1 MCLRRKQKGKGIK
14 MEIKGIDVSKWNGA
28 IDWPTVAN
36 YGMGFAILRIT
47 EKGNVIDSTFEVNYK
62 GCTANSIPV
71 GVYKYSYAVNVSEI
85 QYEAKKVTEVLN
97 GRKLDYPV
105 FLDIEDKC
113 QENLSKSLMM
123 QMIDAFREII
133 IKAGYQFGIYCGYSW
148 YQYQLPDDA
157 KKYDCWLAAYPSQ
170 DDGTMQIR
178 LKPAAGIGWQ
188 YSSKATIPGISGKV
202 DRNVFYKDYT
212 ATKNEDKGGTTMDKA
227 IEKVILIAKNEEGY
241 LEKKSNS
248 QLDSKTAN
256 AGSANYTK
264 YWRDIK
270 PDYQG
275 QPWCA
280 VFISWCFMKAFGLEK
295 AKKLLKHWPYV
306 YCPTLG
312 NLFTRNA
319 NPKIGDIVI
328 FYHNG
333 TFTHTGLVTA
343 VIGDRFYTIEGN
355 TSGASGIIA
364 NGGGVCAKSYLNSQ
378 MPGTKFCTPDYS
390 IVSDTAVPSKSEN
403 TSSNTTQTG
412 EKYMFEPKTVK
423 AGDKNT
429 SVLLLQEILK
439 SRGFKGKNKKELDL
453 DREAG
458 DNTIYA
464 LKQYQKSRGLDADGV
479 CGSVTWKDLIAI

>member
-1 MCLRRKQKGKGIK
+1 
-14 MEIKGIDVSKWNGA
+14 MEIKGIDVSAWQGQ
-28 IDWPTVAN
+28 IDWPTVAK
-36 YGMGFAILRIT
+36 YGMDFAILRIT
-47 EKGNVIDSTFEVNYK
+47 EAGNVIDSTFERNYQ
-62 GCTANSIPV
+62 GCVQNNIPV
-71 GVYKYSYAVNVSEI
+71 GVYKYSYASSIAEI
-85 QYEAKKVTEVLN
+85 QSEARKVVSVLN
-97 GRKLDYPV
+97 GRKIQFPVWLDLEYNNQRA
-105 FLDIEDKC
+105 LGAESIHKMAE
-113 QENLSKSLMM
+113 
-123 QMIDAFREII
+123 AFREII
-133 IKAGYQFGIYCGYSW
+133 VAAGYRFGIYCNVDW
-148 YQYQLPDDA
+148 YVNVICSHL
-157 KKYDCWLAAYPSQ
+157 KKYDFWVARYPAS
-170 DDGTMQIR
+170 DTGNLVER
-178 LKPAAGIGWQ
+178 LRPDFGVGWQ
-188 YSSKATIPGISGKV
+188 YSSKATIPGIPAKV

-212 ATKNEDKGGTTMDKA
+212 TVKNEDKEGMTVDKA
-227 IEKVILIAKNEEGY
+227 IEKVILIAKNEIGY

-248 QLDSKTAN
+248 QLDSMTGN

-280 VFISWCFMKAFGLEK
+280 AFISWCFMKAFGLDN
-295 AKKLLKHWPYV
+295 AKKLLKHWPYI

-312 NLFTRNA
+312 SLFTRNA

-364 NGGGVCAKSYLNSQ
+364 NGGGVCTKSYLNSQ

-390 IVSDTAVPSKSEN
+390 IVSDAADKPSNIDNE
-403 TSSNTTQTG
+403 SNTTQTG

-439 SRGFKGKNKKELDL
+439 ARGFKGKDRKELNL
-453 DREAG
+453 DWSAG

-464 LKQYQKSRGLDADGV
+464 LKQYQKSRGLEADGI
-479 CGSVTWKDLIAI
+479 CGTATWNDLIAI

>member
-1 MCLRRKQKGKGIK
+1 
-14 MEIKGIDVSKWNGA
+14 MEIRGIDVSAWQGK
-28 IDWPTVAN
+28 IDWKTVAD

-47 EKGNVIDSTFEVNYK
+47 EAGNVIDSYFEQNFSECRKY
-62 GCTANSIPV
+62 NIPV
-71 GVYKYSYAVNVSEI
+71 GAYKYSYAMTVAEI
-85 QYEAKKVTEVLN
+85 QSEAKKVVEVLN
-97 GRKLDYPV
+97 RRKLQYPV
-105 FLDIEDKC
+105 WLDLEWNN
-113 QENLSKSLMM
+113 QRSLGAE
-123 QMIDAFREII
+123 QIHKLAEAFEKII
-133 IKAGYQFGIYCGYSW
+133 TAAGYKFGIYCNVDW
-148 YQYQLPDDA
+148 YLNVICSHL
-157 KKYDCWLAAYPSQ
+157 KKYDFWIARYPAN
-170 DDGTMQIR
+170 DTGNLVER
-178 LKPAAGIGWQ
+178 LRPDFGVGWQ
-188 YSSKATIPGISGKV
+188 YSSKTTIPGISGKV

-212 ATKNEDKGGTTMDKA
+212 AVKNGDKEETTMDKA

-264 YWRDIK
+264 YWRDVK

-280 VFISWCFMKAFGLEK
+280 AFVSGCFMKAFGQEK

-333 TFTHTGLVTA
+333 TFTHTGIVTA

-355 TSGASGIIA
+355 TSGASGIIS

-390 IVSDTAVPSKSEN
+390 IVSAPAKPEN
-403 TSSNTTQTG
+403 ALPDTTQSG
-412 EKYMFEPKTVK
+412 GSYMFNPKTVK

-429 SVLLLQEILK
+429 SVLLLQEILRA
-439 SRGFKGKNKKELDL
+439 RGFKGKNGKALKLTWTAD
-453 DREAG
+453 A
-458 DNTIYA
+458 NTIYA
-464 LKQYQKSRGLDADGV
+464 LKAYQESRKEVLEVDGI
-479 CGSVTWKDLIAI
+479 CGPATWKDLIAI

>member
-1 MCLRRKQKGKGIK
+1 
-14 MEIKGIDVSKWNGA
+14 MEIKGIDVSAWQGK
-28 IDWPTVAN
+28 IDWKTVAD
-36 YGMGFAILRIT
+36 YGMDFVIIRIT
-47 EKGNVIDSTFEVNYK
+47 EAGNVVDSQFENNLA
-62 GCTANSIPV
+62 GCNKYNIPV
-71 GVYKYSYAVNVSEI
+71 GVYKYSYAMTIAEI
-85 QYEAKKVTEVLN
+85 QSEARKVVSTLN
-97 GRKLDYPV
+97 GRKIQFPV
-105 FLDIEDKC
+105 FLDLEYNDQRVLGAESIHKMAE
-113 QENLSKSLMM
+113 
-123 QMIDAFREII
+123 AFREII
-133 IKAGYQFGIYCGYSW
+133 VAAGYKFGIYCNVDW
-148 YQYQLPDDA
+148 YVNVICSHL
-157 KKYDCWLAAYPSQ
+157 KKYDFWIACYPAS
-170 DDGTMQIR
+170 DTGNLVER
-178 LKPAAGIGWQ
+178 LRPDFGVGWQ

-212 ATKNEDKGGTTMDKA
+212 ATKNEGKGETTMDKA

-256 AGSANYTK
+256 AGSANFTK
-264 YWRDIK
+264 YWRDIE
-270 PDYQG
+270 PSYQG

-280 VFISWCFMKAFGLEK
+280 AFVSWCFMKAFGLEK

-364 NGGGVCAKSYLNSQ
+364 NGGGVCTKSYLNSQ

-390 IVSDTAVPSKSEN
+390 IVSDAADKPSNIDNE
-403 TSSNTTQTG
+403 SNTTQTG
-412 EKYMFEPKTVK
+412 EKYMFGPKTVK

-439 SRGFKGKNKKELDL
+439 ARGFKGKDRKELNL
-453 DREAG
+453 DWSAG

-464 LKQYQKSRGLDADGV
+464 LKQYQKSRGLEADGI
-479 CGSVTWKDLIAI
+479 CGTATWNDLIAI

>member
-1 MCLRRKQKGKGIK
+1 MLEYKGV
-14 MEIKGIDVSKWNGA
+14 DVSSWQGTINWK
-28 IDWPTVAN
+28 TVAD

-47 EKGNVIDSTFEVNYK
+47 EKGNVIDSTFEANYK
-62 GCTANSIPV
+62 GCTVNSIPV

-85 QYEAKKVTEVLN
+85 QHEAKKVIEVLN

-188 YSSKATIPGISGKV
+188 YSSKATIPGIPGKV

-212 ATKNEDKGGTTMDKA
+212 EVKNEDKEEAIMDKA

-264 YWRDIK
+264 YWRDIE
-270 PDYQG
+270 PSYQG

-280 VFISWCFMKAFGLEK
+280 AFVSWCFMKAFGQEK

-333 TFTHTGLVTA
+333 TFTHTGIVTA

-378 MPGTKFCTPDYS
+378 MPGTKFCTPDWS
-390 IVSDTAVPSKSEN
+390 IVAETASNSSTAAKPS
-403 TSSNTTQTG
+403 TSTKPSTTTSKG
-412 EKYMFEPKTVK
+412 AGYMFEPKLVK
-423 AGDKNT
+423 LGSEGT
-429 SVLLLQEILK
+429 SVLLLQEILIA
-439 SRGFKGKNKKELDL
+439 RGFKGKNGKALTLSRKAD
-453 DREAG
+453 A
-458 DNTIYA
+458 NTIYA
-464 LKQYQKSRGLDADGV
+464 LKQYQKSRNGVLVVDGE
-479 CGSVTWKDLIAI
+479 CGEKTWKDLIAI